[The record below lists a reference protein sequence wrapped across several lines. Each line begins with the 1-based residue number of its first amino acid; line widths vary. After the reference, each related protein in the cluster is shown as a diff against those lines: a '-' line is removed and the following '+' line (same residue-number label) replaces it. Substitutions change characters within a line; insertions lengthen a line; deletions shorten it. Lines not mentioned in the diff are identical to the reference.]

1 MLSSLFF
8 SSVDFAAAY
17 RPLTHCATALGSP
30 LIGTGADG
38 AQKTLRRRGCILDE
52 VPEYGVPEYGVVP
65 LHGAS
70 DSVEPPQRLYARHPE

>member
-52 VPEYGVPEYGVVP
+52 VPEYGVVP